1 MSQILEITLENF
13 DSMVM
18 AVSKER
24 PVVLNF
30 FSSRYPECTTYAALL
45 EKQASILDFTLG
57 TVNLDAPENS
67 QFIQVFRVQALPDVR
82 IISDGQIID
91 AISGVMPEDK
101 LKVRL
106 EKHFLSDEKRY
117 LMNAESLIEQKFW
130 DEAFPLIESVLKER
144 PGNKP
149 YLLLKAK
156 VLLGQGQVALA
167 KEILEGFIASD
178 DEYTS
183 ARSYLSLIDFHVEVA
198 KTDVQGEEAQIYHEA
213 SLFAVQSEYKKALLR
228 FLDLV
233 QKNKEWNNGAASK
246 AMLTLFGVLG
256 PKHELTWEFRSK
268 LNTILFI

>member
-18 AVSKER
+18 AASKER

-167 KEILEGFIASD
+167 KEILEDRKS
-178 DEYTS
+178 
-183 ARSYLSLIDFHVEVA
+183 VV
-198 KTDVQGEEAQIYHEA
+198 
-213 SLFAVQSEYKKALLR
+213 
-228 FLDLV
+228 
-233 QKNKEWNNGAASK
+233 
-246 AMLTLFGVLG
+246 
-256 PKHELTWEFRSK
+256 
-268 LNTILFI
+268 